1 MGQRIR
7 CEVNNCKFWSEGNK
21 CEADEI
27 YVVSKQGNH
36 AMSSSETDCKTFV
49 PQL

>member
-1 MGQRIR
+1 MAQRIR

-27 YVVSKQGNH
+27 YVVSKKGNH
-36 AMSSSETDCKTFV
+36 AKSSSETDCKTFI
-49 PQL
+49 PQV